1 MSIKYYDMS
10 NIEIPSVE
18 KYIDRA
24 SEQLIDAQR
33 RLQNSDDETLKE
45 NINAA
50 LFYVMEAHTVQTMEK
65 LRDYTNKSYC

>member
-1 MSIKYYDMS
+1 MSVKYYDIS
-10 NIEIPSVE
+10 NIEIPSVQ

-24 SEQLIDAQR
+24 REQLLDAQR
-33 RLQNSDDETLKE
+33 RLQNNSDEALKE

-50 LFYVMEAHTVQTMEK
+50 LFYVMEVYAMQTMEK